1 MQMQHVVFDV
11 DVLLVIATVGFC
23 LETLCVPVSWYAK
36 IMIIQDYRK
45 CKQSIMCAH
54 CAVCTV
60 EPVRA
65 PTSIEPALSHSNR
78 VLDYDK

>member
-1 MQMQHVVFDV
+1 MQMQHVVFDD

-45 CKQSIMCAH
+45 CKQSIMCVH
-54 CAVCTV
+54 CALWSLC
-60 EPVRA
+60 
-65 PTSIEPALSHSNR
+65 ALLLPLS
-78 VLDYDK
+78 LPCLIQTEC

>member
-1 MQMQHVVFDV
+1 MQMQHVVFDD

-54 CAVCTV
+54 CALW
-60 EPVRA
+60 
-65 PTSIEPALSHSNR
+65 SLYALLLPLSSPCHIQTEC
-78 VLDYDK
+78 